1 VHLLQE
7 KQVDILSAD
16 IIKLESSSV
25 SNVNSLSPKL
35 WTTQTWRKRK
45 RKGKENYVGY
55 ETIPYINL
63 FLSKDKETY
72 WPEEQW

>member
-45 RKGKENYVGY
+45 RKGKENYV
-55 ETIPYINL
+55 
-63 FLSKDKETY
+63 
-72 WPEEQW
+72 